1 MGWSYGAPPQL
12 LERHERLMGTRSVLE
27 AGGAVIFSA
36 GGLKL
41 RTSTAPPSF
50 PRKSSPGAPSSP
62 GPAPIPRWSWRR
74 SPSWGGALRGSP
86 QLLER
91 HERLMGTRSVL
102 EAGGGRDLLSRWSQA
117 ENIDGP
123 TLIPP

>member
-1 MGWSYGAPPQL
+1 MEL
-12 LERHERLMGTRSVLE
+12 LQ
-27 AGGAVIFSA
+27 
-36 GGLKL
+36 GL
-41 RTSTAPPSF
+41 
-50 PRKSSPGAPSSP
+50 
-62 GPAPIPRWSWRR
+62 
-74 SPSWGGALRGSP
+74 P

-123 TLIPP
+123 TLIPRKALQGLLPPPRARPDSEVVVEEEPFMGWSFTGFPQLLERHERLMGTRSVLEAGGP